1 MDLIENQKIIS
12 IDDINSRNITM
23 LEKFELASVIKSI
36 PNLWKEHVYD
46 YNHIDYVSF
55 NVQQI
60 RDIEIKMKSR
70 PVYENI
76 IKKITASPA
85 SENFFLKETSI

>member
-12 IDDINSRNITM
+12 IDDINSKNITM

-36 PNLWKEHVYD
+36 PKLWKEHDYD

-55 NVQQI
+55 DVQQK

-70 PVYENI
+70 PIYKTIEWGTPLRI
-76 IKKITASPA
+76 WSFWIS
-85 SENFFLKETSI
+85 LKL